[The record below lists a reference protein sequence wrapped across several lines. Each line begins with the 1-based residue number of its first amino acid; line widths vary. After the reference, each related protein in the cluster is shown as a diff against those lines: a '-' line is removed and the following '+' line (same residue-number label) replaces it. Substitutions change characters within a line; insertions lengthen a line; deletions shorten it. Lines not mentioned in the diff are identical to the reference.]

1 MRMTGAIAIVS
12 MFAAQVTAAVV
23 GALLLPVFDGGV
35 AAAGARTRANAAQAV
50 PPQFLPWPP
59 RVPAP
64 VPSGTPPVVPSID
77 PFDPRAVAATL
88 AEVLAAVQSGMDRLW
103 QWLESLRQAAAAAL
117 AQIVLPLPIDLPAAG
132 PLDIVAKIAA
142 LPEGWRA
149 TVAAALAK
157 LPTPSA
163 AGGTAGRHKAEI
175 AGSPELTHE
184 ADAIASADQQVIASA
199 TQQEVAIG
207 ATAAVAGA
215 AVQDTVL
222 PAVVDA
228 ARATADQLTGG
239 AQSLPS
245 SRAGIELLV
254 AGTGAGLRNQAAF
267 TVALASRI
275 TALIQQTAQLS
286 GQVGALA
293 STIGVLTERDLE
305 RDRNALDARLG
316 IADIARGGGILLRQ
330 LLEGAGEPADEIR
343 LAPLY

>member
-1 MRMTGAIAIVS
+1 MRIIGMMAFLALY
-12 MFAAQVTAAVV
+12 AVV
-23 GALLLPVFDGGV
+23 AGAVTILLPEASGR
-35 AAAGARTRANAAQAV
+35 AAATPLSRSRAVAAQAA
-50 PPQFLPWPP
+50 PPPFLPWPP
-59 RVPAP
+59 P
-64 VPSGTPPVVPSID
+64 VPDPVPIGTPPFLPSAD
-77 PFDPRAVAATL
+77 PFGPNALTLTLEEALAV
-88 AEVLAAVQSGMDRLW
+88 VQSGMDRLW
-103 QWLESLRQAAAAAL
+103 RWLEALRQAAAAAL
-117 AQIVLPLPIDLPAAG
+117 AQIVLPLPVDLPAAG

-157 LPTPSA
+157 LQTPSA

-184 ADAIASADQQVIASA
+184 ADAIASADQQVIASV

-207 ATAAVAGA
+207 ATAAVADA
-215 AVQDTVL
+215 AVQDTAL
-222 PAVVDA
+222 PAAVDA

-239 AQSLPS
+239 VQNLPS
-245 SRAGIELLV
+245 SRAGIQLLV
-254 AGTGAGLRNQAAF
+254 AGTGAGLRNQAAL

-316 IADIARGGGILLRQ
+316 IADVARGGGILLRQ